1 MMSWHENGGI
11 SPGTPDLHYVM
22 GTGHQVGWL
31 ELKSKDREI
40 TKSNRIQIEPSQHQ
54 YIRKWLPYMPIH
66 FLIRANKVVY
76 LVEGKYASTV
86 AMLDSPNTI
95 CSISVAYFPQ
105 EDIRNR
111 LPALLKTI
119 TRI

>member
-1 MMSWHENGGI
+1 MMSWHEDGGI
-11 SPGTPDLHYVM
+11 SPGTPDLHYVVD
-22 GTGHQVGWL
+22 TDCRVGWL

-40 TKSNRIQIEPSQHQ
+40 GKSNRIQVEPSQHQ

-66 FLIRANKVVY
+66 FLIRANNIVY
-76 LVEGKYASTV
+76 LVEGKYSSAV
-86 AMLDSPNTI
+86 ALMDSPNTI
-95 CSISVAYFPQ
+95 CSISIAYFPQ
-105 EDIRNR
+105 EDIRDK